1 MGAVG
6 VRFEPCSLPE
16 GSWERRGAGGAVSA
30 PFSGIKLKLV
40 ILVDR
45 IFLVQGRDRPPPGCA
60 INGGARADPSKILQV
75 CVGKTPERA
84 ARIHKIAPE
93 GPKSSEFQG
102 ELQRPSDVLKVG

>member
-6 VRFEPCSLPE
+6 VRFGPCSLP
-16 GSWERRGAGGAVSA
+16 GGGWERRGAGGAVSA
-30 PFSGIKLKLV
+30 PFSGIKLRLV

-45 IFLVQGRDRPPPGCA
+45 IFLMQGRDRPPGCA

-75 CVGKTPERA
+75 YVGKTPERA